1 MDPYTS
7 WDDIVHTQRAR
18 PPQEDDFSQYFSEY
32 KNIDNL
38 LSEALTT
45 LQDLDVPLGYPVT
58 SAPQNISSPF
68 RHAKKPSGTAIFG
81 FLDHNR
87 ELSLNGLDSRMLR
100 PTQESVRSV
109 SPSQLARR
117 QAYPISNDQLDFN
130 FSQPLEECKPIILD
144 EADEL
149 EPKRNED
156 LIVTNSNPKSYKFPP
171 DSLSPLGSLSHNFD
185 EFLTNPIPTIRHP
198 KQTQEYPEDIDAIL
212 ADTKTKKYVPIP
224 VQDPG
229 MKYQGMKPAIN
240 MNRPLAAVNP
250 ASMTQPPPGN
260 RAMDSI
266 NTPVHSLNTPM
277 NMNTMTSAMSP
288 PVNSAAIS
296 PHMMMKHLSPIQLL
310 PLRDANTVARDTTG
324 VHADPLNIS
333 MNVYLPPPSTTLPAD
348 PPEPHSP
355 LPQAYSSP
363 LRKTTAT
370 PSSSVYQKRNFYNP
384 QYFSDEAELYYE
396 DPYQSS
402 PLKSSPVKSY
412 NDSYNNDTVTD
423 ANETILQLT
432 PLKKQPP
439 MTPQKKNI
447 TLEWSPIISP
457 GEKANHNVR
466 QAIQELSPKRVVKKT
481 SLLPPGELDRYWE
494 GPDENKVFTC
504 TYKNCGKKFT
514 RRYNVRSHIQTHLS
528 DRPFT
533 CSYCPKSFVRQHDL
547 NRHVKSH
554 MVSKHC
560 KCKCGKEFTRVEG
573 YRKHLSLGICP
584 KATESEGGVL
594 KPGYRRHMGETILD
608 GLTSN
613 RLNDELGL

>member
-7 WDDIVHTQRAR
+7 WDDIVPTQRAR
-18 PPQEDDFSQYFSEY
+18 RPQDDDFSHYFSEY

-38 LSEALTT
+38 FNDALTT
-45 LQDLDVPLGYPVT
+45 LQDLDVPQGYPVA
-58 SAPQNISSPF
+58 SAPQPLTSPF

-87 ELSLNGLDSRMLR
+87 ELSLGGVESKILR
-100 PTQESVRSV
+100 PSHDSVRSI

-117 QAYPISNDQLDFN
+117 LVYPISNDQLDFN
-130 FSQPLEECKPIILD
+130 FSQPLEECKPILLE

-149 EPKRNED
+149 APKRDDD
-156 LIVTNSNPKSYKFPP
+156 LIVTNTNPKSYKFPP
-171 DSLSPLGSLSHNFD
+171 GSLDSLSPLRSLSHNFE
-185 EFLTNPIPTIRHP
+185 EFLINPIPTIRHP
-198 KQTQEYPEDIDAIL
+198 KQTQEYPDDIDVLL

-229 MKYQGMKPAIN
+229 MKYQGMKPANIN
-240 MNRPLAAVNP
+240 QSTGVATVDP
-250 ASMTQPPPGN
+250 ASMNSVSMSQTGTVESLNAPMN
-260 RAMDSI
+260 I
-266 NTPVHSLNTPM
+266 NSMTPVMNLPM
-277 NMNTMTSAMSP
+277 NSS
-288 PVNSAAIS
+288 AIS

-310 PLRDANTVARDTTG
+310 PLRNTNSNHRNARLLIPQDS
-324 VHADPLNIS
+324 LNIN
-333 MNVYLPPPSTTLPAD
+333 MNVYLPPPSTTLSGD
-348 PPEPHSP
+348 SPEPHSP

-363 LRKTTAT
+363 LRNNLPNSA
-370 PSSSVYQKRNFYNP
+370 SSGYEKRSFYNP
-384 QYFSDEAELYYE
+384 QFFSDDTQLYYE
-396 DPYQSS
+396 DHYQGSLLTSS
-402 PLKSSPVKSY
+402 PIKAY

-423 ANETILQLT
+423 VNETILQLT
-432 PLKKQPP
+432 PLKNQAP
-439 MTPQKKNI
+439 MTPLKKNI

-457 GEKANHNVR
+457 SEKANNNVR
-466 QAIQELSPKRVVKKT
+466 KAIQELSPKRIVKKT
-481 SLLPPGELDRYWE
+481 SLLPPGELDQYWE

-533 CSYCPKSFVRQHDL
+533 CAYCPKSFVRQHDL

-554 MVSKHC
+554 LVSKHC

-573 YRKHLSLGICP
+573 YRKHLTNGICSRT
-584 KATESEGGVL
+584 TESEGGVL
-594 KPGYRRHMGETILD
+594 KPSFNKLKGESILD